1 MQQIANSNGVCHLQ
15 YMMPI
20 ELWNEHLIPFLTL
33 NEAVALAELSR
44 YFYDVVHKSIQ
55 IQTEASL
62 VCSVSELQRVLDKWR
77 NLRNVAFQPV
87 NEHPDKDR
95 LQENIH
101 YNVNASGGLN
111 IIDLGRN
118 EPAPEPVPTDE
129 EYTDADEVGL
139 LTRYACPMALQD
151 LIHDGDDGPVQRLN
165 LSGIARVRLFDGVN
179 NLRELGLSGCSQIE
193 GLHWLSGIHEVD
205 LSYCSFLEDVS
216 FLKGSQHVDLSYCH
230 QVTDLTPLAHCNSVQ
245 LNVCRGISDVSPLRF
260 VHRVSLR
267 NCPDLSDVSMLN
279 TVHELNIGGCVNVR
293 DVSALGSGNV
303 LELNLSG
310 CVNVTDVSA
319 LGSIHTLKLRKCSG
333 VVDVSRLGKVQD
345 LDLTGCIN
353 VTDVTALGRVPK
365 LQLALC
371 RYVSDI
377 SALGEGVR
385 ELSLR
390 QCDAVKDL
398 SALGASSSL
407 RDLDLSSCI
416 GFESSELRHLPP
428 LDRLVLSRCSQLMAL
443 DGLTCVRELDVS
455 FCKKLQSLGS
465 TLREVHTIVAYRCES
480 LADITVLAQSAKH
493 LAKVNLSGCSLISD
507 VRYLAGAQNVDLRFC
522 DSLEDVRPLAQSA
535 RVAKLAGCI
544 KLVDVSPLTNA
555 YELDLSYCPSVEDVS
570 ALATVHTLSLR
581 HCPKLNLSDCCKL
594 TDVSMLTG
602 VRVLDLRYNK
612 NNSDALKTGIAKLRA
627 RVPIIRQ

>member
-129 EYTDADEVGL
+129 E
-139 LTRYACPMALQD
+139 
-151 LIHDGDDGPVQRLN
+151 
-165 LSGIARVRLFDGVN
+165 
-179 NLRELGLSGCSQIE
+179 
-193 GLHWLSGIHEVD
+193 
-205 LSYCSFLEDVS
+205 
-216 FLKGSQHVDLSYCH
+216 
-230 QVTDLTPLAHCNSVQ
+230 
-245 LNVCRGISDVSPLRF
+245 GISDVSPLRF

-310 CVNVTDVSA
+310 CVNVTD
-319 LGSIHTLKLRKCSG
+319 CSG

-377 SALGEGVR
+377 SALGEG
-385 ELSLR
+385 
-390 QCDAVKDL
+390 
-398 SALGASSSL
+398 
-407 RDLDLSSCI
+407 
-416 GFESSELRHLPP
+416 
-428 LDRLVLSRCSQLMAL
+428 
-443 DGLTCVRELDVS
+443 
-455 FCKKLQSLGS
+455 SLGS

-522 DSLEDVRPLAQSA
+522 DSLEDRRGRIGVGDGPHT
-535 RVAKLAGCI
+535 VA
-544 KLVDVSPLTNA
+544 SPLP
-555 YELDLSYCPSVEDVS
+555 E
-570 ALATVHTLSLR
+570 
-581 HCPKLNLSDCCKL
+581 
-594 TDVSMLTG
+594 DVSMLTG